1 MTLNL
6 KHLFVIATLS
16 TTLAACSSNPVTNSG
31 STGATYPSSNTNA
44 GSTGNSNTSASSQG
58 SSSTGA
64 ITYDDNTNSAI
75 NSYEGNTTSNNGTTY
90 SEDTSNTTNYTDW
103 SSSTNNEGQYA
114 NTAHQR
120 GFVVQ
125 LIASISPQKANTIK
139 TTFASEGYPAI
150 QNTIERNGQTLHRV
164 QIGPYT
170 TKKEANTQLNKM
182 RRRYKRNVYVN
193 AAFINENK

>member
-16 TTLAACSSNPVTNSG
+16 TTLAACSTNPVTNSG
-31 STGATYPSSNTNA
+31 STGATSPSSSTNS
-44 GSTGNSNTSASSQG
+44 GSTYTDGNSNTSDTQG
-58 SSSTGA
+58 SSNTEIA
-64 ITYDDNTNSAI
+64 DNTNSTV
-75 NSYEGNTTSNNGTTY
+75 NSYEGNTTSNNGITY
-90 SEDTSNTTNYTDW
+90 TEGTSNTTNYTDW
-103 SSSTNNEGQYA
+103 SSSTNNEAQYA

-125 LIASISPQKANTIK
+125 LIASISPQKANNIK

-170 TKKEANTQLNKM
+170 TKEEANTQLNKM
-182 RRRYKRNVYVN
+182 RRRYKHNVYVN
-193 AAFINENK
+193 GAFINENK